1 MAFNLNNL
9 KFNYHIKP
17 AKRAIVKMV
26 IFTAELFLFM
36 YQLLDI

>member
-17 AKRAIVKMV
+17 TKRTIVKMAT
-26 IFTAELFLFM
+26 FQAELFLFM
-36 YQLLDI
+36 HQFLDT